1 MKHIQNYAV
10 VKKKMKEYFAL
21 QYRKA
26 KHTCEVFDRCFG
38 NPKCLD
44 KESERELYRIDEA
57 TSWLAPG
64 HQIDA
69 DSVKR
74 SHEYLEKDLP
84 KWEKHWTERLEAADK
99 AGKLI
104 EIILSVN
111 WTRSRV
117 WGSNP
122 HAECQVYFEDAEYG
136 TRSAYS
142 EGRASGCGYDKRSA
156 AVQEAFGFVV
166 SKKYSHA
173 HSKKDLALARAS
185 LDRFVIEHGEELWKE
200 YAIDKTPV
208 PHFNI
213 SGKGMSTFTGI
224 FRRIGYRMC
233 GTSNFSVKDYLI
245 DYSEPDRGSD
255 TYHVIRKDKI

>member
-1 MKHIQNYAV
+1 MKHIKNYAT
-10 VKKKMKEYFAL
+10 VKKILKDYFDL

-26 KHTCEVFDRCFG
+26 KHDCEVFDRCFG

-44 KESERELYRIDEA
+44 KESGRELYRIDEA
-57 TSWLAPG
+57 TTWMAAG
-64 HQIDA
+64 HHIDA
-69 DSVKR
+69 DRVKE

-84 KWEKHWTERLEAADK
+84 KQEKRWTERLDAADK

-104 EIILSVN
+104 EIRISVSWN
-111 WTRSRV
+111 RSRT

-122 HAECQVYFEDAEYG
+122 HAECRLYFEDAEYG
-136 TRSAYS
+136 TRSAFS

-156 AVQEAFGFVV
+156 AVQEAFSFKV
-166 SKKYSHA
+166 SKKHSLAYSQ
-173 HSKKDLALARAS
+173 KDLALARAS
-185 LDRFVIEHGEELWKE
+185 FDRFVIEHGEELWKE

-213 SGKGMSTFTGI
+213 SGKGMSTFTGL
-224 FRRIGYRMC
+224 FRRIGCKYDA
-233 GTSNFSVKDYLI
+233 NFAVKDFLI

-255 TYHVIRKDKI
+255 TYHVIRKDMV

>member
-1 MKHIQNYAV
+1 MKHIKNYTA

-57 TSWLAPG
+57 TSWMEPG

-69 DSVKR
+69 GHVKR

-84 KWEKHWTERLEAADK
+84 KEERYWTERLEAADK

-104 EIILSVN
+104 EINISVN
-111 WTRSRV
+111 WNKSRT
-117 WGSNP
+117 WGMNP
-122 HAECQVYFEDAEYG
+122 HAECWVYFEDAEYG
-136 TRSAYS
+136 TRSTYS

-156 AVQEAFGFVV
+156 AVQIAFEFNI
-166 SKKYSHA
+166 SKKRCRTASR
-173 HSKKDLALARAS
+173 KDLSLAKAS

-200 YAIDKTPV
+200 YAIYKSPM
-208 PHFNI
+208 PHLSI
-213 SGKGMSTFTGI
+213 SGKGMSTFTGL
-224 FRRIGYRMC
+224 FRRIGYKYDA
-233 GTSNFSVKDYLI
+233 NFAVKDYLI
-245 DYSEPDRGSD
+245 DYSEPARGSD
-255 TYHVIRKDKI
+255 TYHVIRKDRV

>member
-1 MKHIQNYAV
+1 MKHIKNYAV
-10 VKKKMKEYFAL
+10 VKKKLKEYFDL

-44 KESERELYRIDEA
+44 KESGRELYRIDEA
-57 TSWLAPG
+57 TSSVEKG

-69 DSVKR
+69 NYVKR
-74 SHEYLEKDLP
+74 CHEYLEKEIP
-84 KWEKHWTERLEAADK
+84 KWEKLWTERLEAADK

-104 EIILSVN
+104 EINISVN
-111 WTRSRV
+111 WNRSRV

-122 HAECQVYFEDAEYG
+122 HAECRIYFEDAEYG
-136 TRSAYS
+136 TRSAFS

-156 AVQEAFGFVV
+156 AVQEAFSFKV
-166 SKKYSHA
+166 SKKHSLAY
-173 HSKKDLALARAS
+173 SKKDLELARAS
-185 LDRFVIEHGEELWKE
+185 FDRFVIEHGEDLWKE
-200 YAIDKTPV
+200 YAIDRTPM

-213 SGKGMSTFTGI
+213 SGKGMSTFTGL
-224 FRRIGYRMC
+224 FRRIGYKHN
-233 GTSNFSVKDYLI
+233 SNFAVKDYLI

-255 TYHVIRKDKI
+255 TYHVVRTDWV

>member
-1 MKHIQNYAV
+1 MKHIKNYAT
-10 VKKKMKEYFAL
+10 VKKIMKDYFDL

-26 KHTCEVFDRCFG
+26 KHDCEVFDRCFG

-44 KESERELYRIDEA
+44 KESGRELYRIDEA
-57 TSWLAPG
+57 VSWMVKG

-69 DSVKR
+69 GYVKR
-74 SHEYLEKDLP
+74 CHEYLEKDLP
-84 KWEKHWTERLEAADK
+84 KLEKLWTERLEAADK

-104 EIILSVN
+104 EIVISVN
-111 WTRSRV
+111 WTKSRT

-122 HAECQVYFEDAEYG
+122 YAECRFYFEDAEHG
-136 TRSAYS
+136 TRGAYS

-156 AVQEAFGFVV
+156 AVQEAFEFDVPKKRTHAA
-166 SKKYSHA
+166 SKKE
-173 HSKKDLALARAS
+173 LAIAKAS

-213 SGKGMSTFTGI
+213 SGKGMGTFTRL
-224 FRRIGYRMC
+224 FRRIGCKYDA
-233 GTSNFSVKDYLI
+233 NFAVKDFLI

-255 TYHVIRKDKI
+255 TYHVIRKDMV